1 MQKVSVIIPVYNRTF
16 SIRDAVESVL
26 IQSIKPSE
34 IIVIDDGSSFN
45 MEKYLKNYLSHIKL
59 ITLKE
64 NKGVSA
70 ARNEG
75 IKAANGEYISFLDSD
90 DLFLPKKLEYQI
102 KFMQENNYLVSHTDE
117 FWFRKGKW
125 INQGKT
131 NKRYGGYILDKILD
145 KCRISPS
152 SLIVHKSVFDEAGMF
167 DEDLRVCEDYEL
179 SLRIALKYK
188 VGYLE
193 KKLIIKRAI
202 EENSLSAGIKHIEYI
217 RYGILEKLYRNN
229 LSVLDLNIKSVIE
242 KELERKKHII
252 SPFFKNNQ

>member
-16 SIRDAVESVL
+16 SIRDAIESVL

-59 ITLKE
+59 ITFKE

-90 DLFLPKKLEYQI
+90 DLFLPKKLEYQLR
-102 KFMQENNYLVSHTDE
+102 FMQENNYLVSHTDE
-117 FWFRKGKW
+117 FWFRQGKW

-152 SLIVHKSVFDEAGMF
+152 SLIVHKSVFDEAGLF

-179 SLRIALKYK
+179 SLRIALKYN
-188 VGYLE
+188 VGYLK
-193 KKLIIKRAI
+193 KKLIIKRAV
-202 EENSLSAGIKHIEYI
+202 EENSLSAGIRHIEYI
-217 RYGILEKLYRNN
+217 RYNILCNFYEKNKQK
-229 LSVLDLNIKSVIE
+229 LNIHDKEKVE
-242 KELERKKHII
+242 KEILRKKQII
-252 SPFFKNNQ
+252 SKFI